1 MLPHC
6 FSPMPLKIQ
15 PAQYLLPA
23 IIFLCLYLGAQLLA
37 QSVNL
42 VQNHDFSG
50 GTDSNGVPVGWRLS
64 MSKATQGGAVVLPD
78 QPQPGRFT
86 LHLFKNSPEGSVNLT
101 QTVRLK
107 PNTEYEYYVRGRR
120 QAAYRWHYFGVR
132 CPDTSISLSG
142 HLPHDD
148 SAVAP
153 LFFRSDTGKTLCYLT
168 LALWGREE
176 NKDDTVGEM
185 WIEEVVLREV
195 TTPPARIS
203 GLGNYFFPSDELS
216 ATLWLQ
222 NYSGS
227 AKIILQTA
235 NRQFAQLD
243 CQVTPGN
250 NPFILSLREVPAGP
264 AELIVTAGEISLSQ
278 PIIIQEGVLP

>member
-1 MLPHC
+1 MLSNH
-6 FSPMPLKIQ
+6 FNPLKAHPVQ
-15 PAQYLLPA
+15 CLLQS
-23 IIFLCLYLGAQLLA
+23 IIFICLCLGIQLLA
-37 QSVNL
+37 QSDNL

-64 MSKATQGGAVVLPD
+64 VSKGIQGGAVVLPD

-86 LHLFKNSPEGSVNLT
+86 LHLFKNSPAGSVNLV

-132 CPDTSISLSG
+132 CPDTSIHKAG

-148 SAVAP
+148 APVAP
-153 LFFRSDTGKTLCYLT
+153 LYFRSDTEKTLCYLT

-176 NKDDTVGEM
+176 NKDDSIGEM

-195 TTPPARIS
+195 STPKARIS
-203 GLGNYFFPSDELS
+203 ALGNYYFTNDELS

-222 NYSGS
+222 DYSGS
-227 AKIILQTA
+227 AKISLQAA
-235 NRQFAQLD
+235 NRQYAQLD
-243 CQVTPGN
+243 CQVKPGN
-250 NPFILSLREVPAGP
+250 NPVILSLRKVPAGP

-278 PIIIQEGVLP
+278 PIIIQEGILP